1 MTEPAIP
8 GLTRH
13 YVTVGQRQLHY
24 RRAGSGPPLLAL
36 HRLPR
41 SSQDLE
47 PFIQAA
53 SKQFTVIAP
62 DMAGYG
68 QSFALDEPADN
79 LDPLCDDLGALIDA
93 LGLNAVSLYG
103 EQAGAALALS
113 FAHHAPKRVI
123 ALAAW
128 DLDLPGALDLPPSAT
143 APFPPFEPRWDGSH
157 LAWLWA
163 MLREQTAFH
172 PWHTPALNT
181 RVDADMPD
189 PSELQ
194 RRMNQFLSSGIH
206 GRGYEAGYNAARTFN
221 AQDILRDIS
230 CPTLV
235 VARQRYDGLDPWRG
249 VLPTASDLRK
259 SMADEQTKGEAQAL
273 TFLSER
279 RVEANVPPPPQ
290 VASIP
295 GVLWHDYVSIDG
307 GQLHFQCNA
316 DVETVPLLVQHDAAS
331 SIGTVEPITQSF
343 VGKRSV
349 FAFDMPGSGCSDRII
364 STDGIEMDVYA
375 DVLAAGLGQL
385 GLDQIDF
392 YGMWGGG
399 FVGLELALQNPSQVR
414 RLIMSNVFEHTKA
427 EQAELIANYTPDVSP
442 VWHGGHLM
450 QCWHQMRDQGIYY
463 PWFKRDR
470 TGVIWREPF
479 LATDMV
485 HERVCSLLKAG
496 NMYRTAYHAHFTY
509 PTYDKLSQTPVP
521 TLLATSEWDP
531 NNPHTRAAA
540 DAAPACK
547 FQILD
552 EDFYKWGESFLPFLE
567 ADRAV

>member
-8 GLTRH
+8 GLSRH
-13 YVTVGQRQLHY
+13 YVTVGRRQLHY
-24 RRAGSGPPLLAL
+24 RRAGSGPPLIAL

-47 PFIQAA
+47 PFIRAA
-53 SKQFTVIAP
+53 SERFTVIAP
-62 DMAGYG
+62 DLAGYG
-68 QSFALDEPADN
+68 QSFALDEPADSLN
-79 LDPLCDDLGALIDA
+79 PLCEDLGALLDA
-93 LGLNAVSLYG
+93 LGLNTVSLYG

-113 FAHHAPKRVI
+113 FAPRSSKRVS

-128 DLDLPGALDLPPSAT
+128 DLDLPGALELPPSAK
-143 APFPPFEPRWDGSH
+143 ALLPPFEPQWDGSH

-181 RVDADMPD
+181 RVDSDMPS
-189 PSELQ
+189 PGELQ
-194 RRMNQFLSSGIH
+194 RRTNQFLSAGQH

-221 AQDILRDIS
+221 AAEILCEVS
-230 CPTLV
+230 CPALV
-235 VARQRYDGLDPWRG
+235 VARQRHDGLDPWRG
-249 VLPTASDLRK
+249 IASVAARLQRAT
-259 SMADEQTKGEAQAL
+259 ADEHTKGETQAL
-273 TFLSER
+273 SFLTEH
-279 RVEANVPPPPQ
+279 RVASDVPPPPK
-290 VASIP
+290 VKPIP
-295 GVLWHDYVSIDG
+295 GVLWRDYVAVDG

-316 DVETVPLLVQHDAAS
+316 DAKTVPLLVQHDAAS
-331 SIGTVEPITQSF
+331 SVGTVEPITRSF
-343 VGKRSV
+343 IGKRTV
-349 FAFDMPGSGCSDRII
+349 FAFDMPGSGASDQII
-364 STDGIEMDVYA
+364 PTEGVEVDLYA
-375 DVLAAGLGQL
+375 SVLSEGLAQL
-385 GLDQIDF
+385 GLSQIDF

-399 FVGLELALQNPSQVR
+399 FVGLDFAFQNPSQVR
-414 RLIMSNVFEHTKA
+414 RLIMSNVFEHTKE
-427 EQAELIANYTPDVSP
+427 EQVELIANYTPDVSP
-442 VWHGGHLM
+442 VWHGGHLL

-463 PWFKRDR
+463 SWFKRDQQ
-470 TGVIWREPF
+470 GVIWREPF

-509 PTYDKLSQTPVP
+509 PTYEKLSRTPVP

-531 NNPHTRAAA
+531 NNPHTRAASE
-540 DAAPACK
+540 AAPKCQ

-567 ADRAV
+567 QG